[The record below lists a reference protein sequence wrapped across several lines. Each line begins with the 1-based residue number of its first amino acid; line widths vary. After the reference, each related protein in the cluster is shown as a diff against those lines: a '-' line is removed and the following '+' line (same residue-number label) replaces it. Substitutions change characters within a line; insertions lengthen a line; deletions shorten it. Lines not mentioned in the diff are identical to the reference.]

1 MRPSLDPSKSLNFF
15 DAIERFMAT
24 GRSDLAKQ
32 TFGSLVSR
40 STDPNIAE
48 KKRREATAQV
58 AQALH
63 RFPQL
68 Q

>member
-1 MRPSLDPSKSLNFF
+1 MRPSLDPSKSLNYF

-24 GRSDLAKQ
+24 GRSDLVKQ

-40 STDPNIAE
+40 STDPTIAE
-48 KKRREATAQV
+48 KKRKEAAAQV

-63 RFPQL
+63 RFPHL